1 MGGVVSLPS
10 INVFVYFQNNT
21 YVQIKENP
29 HTANLSWVSFFHFFT
44 QVSKLRKSNDL
55 EWVWELWT
63 HMCYSADARLE
74 RVVAEVNCA
83 PPYSFSIN
91 YCKREAEL
99 MPLYLFRG

>member
-1 MGGVVSLPS
+1 MGGAVCLPI

-55 EWVWELWT
+55 E
-63 HMCYSADARLE
+63 
-74 RVVAEVNCA
+74 
-83 PPYSFSIN
+83 
-91 YCKREAEL
+91 
-99 MPLYLFRG
+99 